1 MPNSIVAVAKAM
13 AHIITVGWVCALS
26 TLTGCSGGSSS
37 PSQPAPPPPPSPVTL
52 TFTLS
57 TTDLYEEDGNHA
69 IVEISAASPVT
80 RVIQTSLSFTGD
92 AELDQDFEVDSASTR
107 IGIGS
112 QSVQTRIHVLKDW
125 QVEETETL
133 TIEVSSTAESVTIDT
148 GPIEILV
155 HDSGVGPVTKDQFTS
170 FAFVSADLNIGSSL
184 VEVEANLWNVGR
196 EQLEASRLV
205 MFVSESPYYGT
216 SRQTNYQASVPSLN
230 VYGFYSN
237 TWSIP
242 LRTLRA
248 SRTYYIQVAVV
259 GRNNNS
265 RLSGYSRDWLGF
277 ELDANR
283 RVVVSC
289 DADVPDS
296 QEGIEDPLFV
306 HQWSLQNSGQNA
318 FASSGGV
325 PDADL
330 SMDTTLNIGE
340 PTGDGVKIA
349 VVDTGLEV
357 CHPDL
362 ADNVEPTKSFNFKSS
377 LVRSNSWF
385 GATPNDPYQAATYG
399 DHGTAVGGI
408 IAAKGNNGIGLRGV
422 APDALIR
429 GFNFL
434 TEQCCMED
442 ALGASSIDP
451 MSDDVDIFNLSWGSA
466 FGSASELRSSLNS
479 LYRTMTTTLRDGKGA
494 IYVKSAGNAFNGCFS
509 MRHDAHQR
517 LGCNVTNNEDVQV
530 LPYLIVVG
538 ALNADDERATYSS
551 TGSTIWVSAPAGQY
565 GNSSPASIT
574 TDQIGTDRGYDQI
587 SRRGLALDSI
597 SNDNGNYISTFN
609 GTSAAAPHTSGAVA
623 LLLERE
629 PRLTWR
635 DVKHVLAYN
644 ARVVQPNIQSERV
657 TIGGVPVTLLDAW
670 EENSAGYHYHNY
682 FGFGAVDV
690 DASLSMLEDYV
701 PDSLG
706 EFVESD
712 WFESEISEP
721 QDIPDEDGAGIS
733 FPVVVGP
740 GGLNNNVETVWV
752 QIEVS
757 HEFPADLA
765 LILSSPSG
773 TRSVMN
779 HPLNN
784 GLVNQTGFTWTLGSN
799 AFYGED
805 PDGTWTL
812 QVIDTVAGDTGS
824 VDKLEIKVFSGDH

>member
-1 MPNSIVAVAKAM
+1 MANPSVAVARAM
-13 AHIITVGWVCALS
+13 ARILTMGWVCALS
-26 TLTGCSGGSSS
+26 ALTGCGGGSSS
-37 PSQPAPPPPPSPVTL
+37 PSQPAPPPPPTPVTL
-52 TFTLS
+52 TYTVS
-57 TTDLYEEDGNHA
+57 STDLYEADGNHV
-69 IVEISAASPVT
+69 IVEISAASPVS
-80 RVIQTSLSFTGD
+80 RVIQASLSFDGD
-92 AELDQDFEVDSASTR
+92 AELDEDFEVDSEVTR
-107 IGIGS
+107 ISIGS

-133 TIEVSSTAESVTIDT
+133 SIDVSSSSQSVTINTD
-148 GPIEILV
+148 PIEISV

-170 FAFVSADLNIGSSL
+170 FAFVFADLNIGSYF

-196 EQLEASRLV
+196 KQLEASRLI
-205 MFVSESPYYGT
+205 MFVTESPYYGT
-216 SRQTNYQASVPSLN
+216 GRQTSYRVSVPSLN
-230 VYGFYSN
+230 VFSFFSN
-237 TWSIP
+237 TWFIP
-242 LRTLRA
+242 LHTLRA
-248 SRTYYIQVAVV
+248 NRTYYIRVAAVESSD
-259 GRNNNS
+259 NNT
-265 RLSGYSRDWLGF
+265 LAGYSSDWLGF
-277 ELDANR
+277 ELDSNR

-289 DADVPDS
+289 DTDVPDD
-296 QEGIEDPLFV
+296 QDVIEDPLFV
-306 HQWSLQNSGQNA
+306 HQWSLRNTGQNA

-330 SMDTTLNIGE
+330 SMDTTLDIGE
-340 PTGDGVKIA
+340 PTGEGVKIA
-349 VVDTGLEV
+349 VVDTGLEL

-362 ADNVEPTKSFNFKSS
+362 AVNVEPGKSFNFKSEIAF
-377 LVRSNSWF
+377 SNSWF

-422 APDALIR
+422 APDAWIR

-442 ALGASSIDP
+442 ALGASSIAP

-466 FGSASELRSSLNS
+466 FGSASELRTSLNT
-479 LYRTMTTTLRDGKGA
+479 LYRTTTSTLREGKGA
-494 IYVKSAGNAFNGCFS
+494 IYVKSAGNGFNGCFS
-509 MRHDAHQR
+509 MRHEAHQR

-530 LPYLIVVG
+530 LPYLVVVG
-538 ALNADDERATYSS
+538 ALNADDEKASYSS

-629 PRLTWR
+629 PGLTWR
-635 DVKHVLAYN
+635 DVKHILASS
-644 ARVVQPNIQSERV
+644 ARVVQPDIQRERV
-657 TIGGVPVTLLDAW
+657 TIGGIPVTLLDAW

-690 DASLSMLEDYV
+690 DASLSMLDDYV

-721 QDIPDEDGAGIS
+721 QAIPDEDGTGIS
-733 FPVVVGP
+733 LPVVVGP

-812 QVIDTVAGDTGS
+812 QVVDTVAGDTGS
-824 VDKLEIKVFSGDH
+824 VDKLEMKVFSGDH